1 MTALVN
7 PTSFS
12 QNDRL
17 TYIQNIRDVIDQDVA
32 VVVASG
38 TINVSPHF
46 PLSNDIH

>member
-7 PTSFS
+7 PTAFS

-17 TYIQNIRDVIDQDVA
+17 AYIQNIRDVIDLDVP

-38 TINVSPHF
+38 TINVSPLF
-46 PLSNDIH
+46 PSTE